1 MASQQNINLQDP
13 AAALQA
19 AIEELEV
26 FTQPEASSLELGKDG
41 RLVAAKENLLERV
54 MGLARCY
61 MGPLFSVQVRQEQE
75 KKLSDLK
82 KAILQARD
90 IIQSHSALIEKFKQ
104 GDDSQR
110 KLAAYA
116 LEAIQRYNAVV
127 AHDDSSWMEKYNV
140 HNYERRRLL
149 LDQEIK
155 GHRIE
160 LPPAL
165 SVKYDSHP
173 DAHPAQK
180 MLKELSETLLV
191 GAAKK
196 PCSAL
201 SPTHKK
207 NVQFMMDTF
216 RMKAIRMIQ
225 THLAQQSSVAEVMQL
240 VNQSSIEIDEESESN
255 IIIMR
260 QLLEVG
266 PGSTIL
272 LTGMFNRHFSDSKFM
287 TMPILDS
294 FRLSSQLTH
303 SGFPY
308 PSQHT
313 GWALADKWVEAYP
326 LRIDQT
332 PLFQQME
339 QRKKRLVHQLLFDQ
353 TFIQKARRNAKL
365 KRDVFDQDRTLFLPL
380 HRQLQQILIQGLSKE
395 DVEAESVLKA
405 FYQEAAQ
412 ASSAFDLLVQT
423 QQQLLDLFIRQPLK
437 ALEEEWLG
445 DQATPLRLGTPLEK
459 FQTACQRLEQQRL
472 KAGERLDPA
481 NCRHAYILQQGALLG
496 KAFQAV
502 GLQYQ
507 SEKMGFAPPLL
518 NDFERRLQTCAFDQI
533 LMFMDECDN
542 RLDTGNVC
550 QITNDLL
557 AKWEKD
563 LKLLQNLHAE
573 EDHAASLSL
582 VDELE
587 FYFNSRFFTSRGQS
601 RKYTPI

>member
-1 MASQQNINLQDP
+1 MSTQQNIILQDP
-13 AAALQA
+13 TAALQA

-26 FTQPEASSLELGKDG
+26 FTKPEASRLEVGKDG
-41 RLVAAKENLLERV
+41 RLVAAKENLLDRV

-61 MGPLFSVQVRQEQE
+61 MGPLFSEQVRQEQE

-110 KLAAYA
+110 KLAGYA

-160 LPPAL
+160 LPHTL

-180 MLKELSETLLV
+180 MLKELSETLLL

-207 NVQFMMDTF
+207 NVQFMIDTF

-225 THLAQQSSVAEVMQL
+225 THLAQQSTVAEVMQL
-240 VNQSSIEIDEESESN
+240 VNQSNVEIDEENESN
-255 IIIMR
+255 IIIIR

-266 PGSTIL
+266 PGSTVL
-272 LTGMFNRHFSDSKFM
+272 LTGWFKRHFSDSKFM

-303 SGFPY
+303 AGFPY

-353 TFIQKARRNAKL
+353 TFIQKARRHAKL
-365 KRDVFDQDRTLFLPL
+365 KRDVFDQHRTLFLPL
-380 HRQLQQILIQGLSKE
+380 HQQLQQILIQNVSKE
-395 DVEAESVLKA
+395 EEKGNSVLQA
-405 FYQEAAQ
+405 FYQAVAQ
-412 ASSAFDLLVQT
+412 APSAFDMLVQT
-423 QQQLLDLFIRQPLK
+423 QQHLLDLFIRQPLK

-445 DQATPLRLGTPLEK
+445 DQATPLRLGSPSEK

-472 KAGERLDPA
+472 KASERLDVT
-481 NCRHAYILQQGALLG
+481 NIRHAYILQQGALLG
-496 KAFQAV
+496 KAFQV
-502 GLQYQ
+502 IVLQYQ
-507 SEKMGFAPPLL
+507 SEKMRFRPSLF
-518 NDFERRLQTCAFDQI
+518 NDFERRLQTCAFNQI
-533 LMFMDECDN
+533 LSFMDECDN
-542 RLDTGNVC
+542 HLDTRNAC
-550 QITNDLL
+550 EIKSDLL
-557 AKWEKD
+557 ARWDKD
-563 LKLLQNLHAE
+563 LQLLQNSHTE
-573 EDHAASLSL
+573 EDHAAALSL

-587 FYFNSRFFTSRGQS
+587 FYFNSRFFTS
-601 RKYTPI
+601 